1 MIGKSKQKKGV
12 GLKANTRI
20 IHYSIEERM
29 TEYQMSEL
37 EQGQVDVRVAGT
49 ATNLAP
55 YAPCTSPSRLVMLGS
70 QIQQKLLTKGLK
82 RQRFFTGVEHEYAKY
97 TFGVKVDEP
106 VEIIAAIDKYNV
118 GFGERSFKYNPTRY
132 LFVFNVKKQEYDL
145 MEVTKY
151 CSHHNNFGFEF
162 DINEEAMFRTQ
173 AGNVLQ
179 ANTWLT
185 KSPGVMPEGDYI
197 FGTPTKT
204 AFMSSHYVT
213 EDGFMVSQ
221 EWCEENTTTGYGEIV
236 INVPKG
242 KYLTNSYGSKGSYI
256 PFPGPGDKIRPDGLI
271 ASLRDY
277 DDILGAVEMTED
289 AMGTVD
295 HFFDE
300 RYYIEAG
307 SLNARVLDVDIW
319 CTDGDGVDKMP
330 TFEATGPNES
340 DYIDKF
346 WKAKQKFHKQVDAA
360 YTLIKNRSRGKPRL
374 SRALH
379 RFITDSRDFMLT
391 KPGKRRYRYKNTP
404 IPTVRIA
411 IRFMYDIV
419 PTIGFKL
426 TNMYG
431 GKGVICRIKPR
442 SEMPTYP
449 DGTVADFIGD
459 GLSTINRMNP
469 SVLFEHYMNYKAE
482 EVEKKVRDFV
492 DQDRWEDAFDI
503 LMTYYRAGVPLYYNK
518 IVSQNWSEKRRREHV
533 KAVYDD
539 KIFAYMPPNT
549 PGLGIEQ
556 IGRVEDALP
565 SKVEH
570 VTWIGDL
577 GREERSVDPVMIGDM
592 YIMVL
597 EKTGHDW
604 SAVDVPKRQVHGV
617 PTKVSARDKHNL
629 PYRQS
634 PLRFFGEAEIRNYS
648 GILGGDWAADMLD
661 RANNP
666 KAQEAIWKQVIE
678 NERPTDLDITIDRN
692 QIPVGNSLSLSY
704 LNNAMYCNG
713 AQFAYA
719 EVDTASDLEIE
730 MLRKYPDPINR
741 PRVSSL
747 AKSLEEVVEDEDEE
761 EYIEP
766 EADYDD
772 EGEEE

>member
-1 MIGKSKQKKGV
+1 
-12 GLKANTRI
+12 
-20 IHYSIEERM
+20 M
-29 TEYQMSEL
+29 TEYPMLDLEL
-37 EQGQVDVRVAGT
+37 GEVDVTLAGT

-70 QIQQKLLTKGLK
+70 QIQQKLLTKGMN

-97 TFGVKVDEP
+97 TFGVKLKEP
-106 VEIIAAIDKYNV
+106 IEVIAGIDKFDV
-118 GFGERSFKYNPTRY
+118 GFGEKSFKYNPSRY
-132 LFVFNVKKQEYDL
+132 LFVFNTAKQEYDL
-145 MEVTKY
+145 LEVHKY

-162 DINEEAMFRTQ
+162 DINEEAMYRTQ
-173 AGNVLQ
+173 PGNVLQ
-179 ANTWLT
+179 AGEYLT
-185 KSPGVMPEGDYI
+185 RSPGVMAEGDYI
-197 FGTPTKT
+197 FGTLTNST
-204 AFMSSHYVT
+204 FMSSHYVT
-213 EDGFMVSQ
+213 EDGFMVSD
-221 EWCEENTTTGYGEIV
+221 EWCEENTTTGFGEIV

-242 KYLTNSYGSKGSYI
+242 KYLINTCGTKGMYK

-271 ASLRDY
+271 AALRDY
-277 DDILGAVEMTED
+277 DDILGCVEMTD
-289 AMGTVD
+289 GAMAQVD

-307 SLNARVLDVDIW
+307 SLNARVIDVDIQ

-330 TFEATGPNES
+330 VFEGSNPSDS

-346 WKAKQKFHKQVDAA
+346 WKAKLKFHKQVDAA
-360 YTLIKNRSRGKPRL
+360 YSAIKQRSRNKPRM

-426 TNMYG
+426 TNLYG
-431 GKGVICRIKPR
+431 GKGVICKTKPR
-442 SEMPTYP
+442 NEMPSYP
-449 DGTVADFIGD
+449 DGTVADFVGD

-469 SVLFEHYMNYKAE
+469 SVLFEQYMNYKAD
-482 EVEKKVRDFV
+482 EVERKVRDLA
-492 DQDRWEDAFDI
+492 DSDLWDEAFDL
-503 LMTYYRAGVPLYYNK
+503 LMTFYRTGTPLYYNK
-518 IVSQNWSEKRRREHV
+518 IASQKWGPKRRQEHV
-533 KAVYDD
+533 RAVYDD

-565 SKVEH
+565 TTKEK
-570 VTWIGDL
+570 VTWISDM
-577 GREERSVDPVMIGDM
+577 GRVETSMEPVMIGGM

-678 NERPTDLDITIDRN
+678 NETPTNLEFTIDRKA
-692 QIPVGNSLSLSY
+692 IPVGNSLSISY

-719 EVDTASDLEIE
+719 EVDRLSDLESE
-730 MLRKYPDPINR
+730 MLRKYPDPQNF
-741 PRVSSL
+741 
-747 AKSLEEVVEDEDEE
+747 KSDEE
-761 EYIEP
+761 G
-766 EADYDD
+766 D
-772 EGEEE
+772 EE